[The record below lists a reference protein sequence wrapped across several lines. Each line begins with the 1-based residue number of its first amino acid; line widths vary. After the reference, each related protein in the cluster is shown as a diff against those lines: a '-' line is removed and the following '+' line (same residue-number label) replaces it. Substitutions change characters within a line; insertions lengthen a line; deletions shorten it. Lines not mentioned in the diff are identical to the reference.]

1 MDTLRTGADGV
12 GAERPQDRPGDPS
25 ANAVRWGLALCVVV
39 PHLMGMTQG
48 NATADAKQHANDK
61 PDQERSAPGSI
72 QEMRK
77 LLATFDT
84 VMLVTLTTEGD
95 MRGRAMAVQD
105 NGALHDCDL
114 WFVTSDESPKIAEIE
129 SDARCCVTAYRAS
142 DGANLSISAN
152 VRKSRDLGE
161 IRRLW
166 KEDWKGWFQKGPE
179 DPTIVLLKL
188 TASRAEYWE
197 QRGGRLRILY
207 ELAKAYVTGE
217 RADAGLD
224 PVKRI

>member
-1 MDTLRTGADGV
+1 MIHGDGN
-12 GAERPQDRPGDPS
+12 GHGS
-25 ANAVRWGLALCVVV
+25 APRN
-39 PHLMGMTQG
+39 G
-48 NATADAKQHANDK
+48 NHATDEEKD
-61 PDQERSAPGSI
+61 APGSI

-84 VMLVTLTTEGD
+84 VMLVTISSEGD

-105 NGALHDCDL
+105 LDALHDCDL
-114 WFVTSDESPKIAEIE
+114 WFVTSDESAKIKEIE
-129 SDARCCVTAYRAS
+129 TDPRCCVTAYRAS
-142 DGANLSISAN
+142 DGANLSISAH
-152 VRKSRDLGE
+152 VRKSRDRAE

-166 KEDWKGWFQKGPE
+166 KDDWTAWFQKGPE
-179 DPTIVLLKL
+179 DPSIVILKL
-188 TASRAEYWE
+188 TVSRAEYWE

>member
-1 MDTLRTGADGV
+1 VDTLRTGADV
-12 GAERPQDRPGDPS
+12 VRAAPPQARPVRPQRECGALS
-25 ANAVRWGLALCVVV
+25 VALCVVA
-39 PHLMGMTQG
+39 PHLPDMTKG
-48 NATADAKQHANDK
+48 NGNGDANPHGKDK
-61 PDQERSAPGSI
+61 PDQEKSAPGSI

-105 NGALHDCDL
+105 LDALHDCDL
-114 WFVTSDESPKIAEIE
+114 WFVTSEESPKIAEIE
-129 SDARCCVTAYRAS
+129 TDPRCCVTAYRSS
-142 DGANLSISAN
+142 DGANLSVSAQ
-152 VRKSRDLGE
+152 VRKSRDPGE

-166 KEDWKGWFQKGPE
+166 KEDWKGWFQKGPD
-179 DPTIVLLKL
+179 DPSIVLLKL
-188 TASRAEYWE
+188 TVSRAEYWE

>member
-1 MDTLRTGADGV
+1 MWSVRRRRRRV
-12 GAERPQDRPGDPS
+12 RGDPS
-25 ANAVRWGLALCVVV
+25 AIAACSRLPLCALDL
-39 PHLMGMTQG
+39 HLSAMTKGEG
-48 NATADAKQHANDK
+48 NGNGKHGNDK
-61 PDQERSAPGSI
+61 PDQENSAPGSI

-84 VMLVTLTTEGD
+84 VMLVTLTTEGE
-95 MRGRAMAVQD
+95 MRGRAMAIQD
-105 NGALHDCDL
+105 LDALHDCDL

-129 SDARCCVTAYRAS
+129 TDPRCCVTAYRPS
-142 DGANLSISAN
+142 DGANLSISAR
-152 VRKSRDLGE
+152 VRKSRDRDE

-166 KEDWKGWFQKGPE
+166 KEDWKGWFPKGPE
-179 DPTIVLLKL
+179 DPSIVLLKL
-188 TASRAEYWE
+188 TVSRAEYWE